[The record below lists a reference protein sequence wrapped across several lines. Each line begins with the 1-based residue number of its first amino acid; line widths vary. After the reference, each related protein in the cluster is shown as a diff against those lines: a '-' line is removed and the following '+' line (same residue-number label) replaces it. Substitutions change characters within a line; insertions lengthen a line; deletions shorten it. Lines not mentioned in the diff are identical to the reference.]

1 MLTFKH
7 TCTFKIKYSRGRVSE
22 PDTEEVHLLAVVVR
36 VAAAGAGPV
45 PGVCPG
51 LDTASVEAALAAW
64 GLALEPVLRDGGV
77 THEAEWQRPRGQ
89 QGQRPVLEAVG
100 HVLVKLVQRS
110 VGDATV
116 IVVRPLTLLKGFL

>member
-1 MLTFKH
+1 MLALKH
-7 TCTFKIKYSRGRVSE
+7 KCTFRIKYSRGSVSE
-22 PDTEEVHLLAVVVR
+22 PDAEEVHLLAVVVR

-45 PGVCPG
+45 PGVRPG
-51 LDTASVEAALAAW
+51 LNAASVEAALAAR
-64 GLALEPVLRDGGV
+64 GLALEPVLGDGGV
-77 THEAEWQRPRGQ
+77 TQEAEWQRPRGQ

-116 IVVRPLTLLKGFL
+116 IVVRPLTLLKGLL